1 MEVIQTKKIVSAK
14 LAEVLVSA
22 EEIEVYLTALDLALT
37 KLSDE
42 EIENHFGATRNEL
55 EGILEDLKLA
65 SKLCAGE
72 SKIVLA

>member
-1 MEVIQTKKIVSAK
+1 MEVIQTKKIASIN

-22 EEIEVYLTALDLALT
+22 DEINVYLSAVDLAIT

-42 EIENHFGATRNEL
+42 EIKNHFGATRSEL

-65 SKLCAGE
+65 AKRCAEE
-72 SKIVLA
+72 SETVLA